1 MARMRSRTAAAAT
14 LILIGSM
21 ALGAGSPA
29 LAARP
34 GGGGPGAAGP
44 NVTTGPVAIPVHVYA
59 PYFETWTPDTLA
71 ATEAASHVKYY
82 TLAFL
87 ETLSKT
93 SCTLAWDG
101 VAADTV
107 ASGKYSTDIDT
118 LRSRGG
124 DVIPSFG
131 GWSADQGGTEI
142 GDSCGNPT
150 TIFEAYQAV
159 LLKYNVTRLDMDIE
173 GRSLT
178 KTVGIDRRNRAI
190 AMLQSWATTNSYP
203 LTISYTLPTSASG
216 LEASGLAVLN
226 NAKANGV
233 RIDIVQPMVF
243 DYYDRVTRD
252 MGAAAESALRG
263 LNGQLRT
270 LLGISEAEAWTH
282 EGATIMNGIDD
293 YPKKTEVTQVA
304 DAQRL
309 LNLAKTNH
317 MSTLSMWA
325 IQRDNGGCPGNGGAN
340 NCSGIVQ
347 GPYDFS
353 NVLNQYTNWP

>member
-1 MARMRSRTAAAAT
+1 MARTRSRFARASA

-29 LAARP
+29 VAGKP
-34 GGGGPGAAGP
+34 GGGRAAPGPA
-44 NVTTGPVAIPVHVYA
+44 VTSGPVAIPTHVYT

-71 ATEAASHVKYY
+71 ATETASHANYY
-82 TLAFL
+82 TMAFL
-87 ETLSKT
+87 ETLSRT
-93 SCTLAWDG
+93 SCTLAWNG

-107 ASGKYSTDIDT
+107 ANGKYSADIDT
-118 LRSRGG
+118 LRARGG

-142 GDSCGNPT
+142 GDSCTNVT
-150 TIFEAYQAV
+150 TIFEAYEAV

-178 KTVGIDRRNRAI
+178 RTTGIDRRDKAI
-190 AMLQSWATTNSYP
+190 AMLQAWATTNAYP

-226 NAKANGV
+226 NARANGV
-233 RIDIVQPMVF
+233 RIDVVQPMVF

-252 MGAAAESALRG
+252 MGTAAVNALTG

-270 LLGISEAEAWTH
+270 LLGVSEATGWTL

-293 YPKKTEVTQVA
+293 YPKKTEVTTVA
-304 DAQRL
+304 DAQKL
-309 LNLAKTNH
+309 LDLAKLKH